1 MKNLTIKIEQKMGL
15 IESYNLYDAKS
26 KELALAK
33 YNESIFL
40 ITKLLSVIEKKRKE
54 IKDLICLGC

>member
-1 MKNLTIKIEQKMGL
+1 MKNLTIKIEQKTGL

-33 YNESIFL
+33 YNESILFNYK
-40 ITKLLSVIEKKRKE
+40 IVI
-54 IKDLICLGC
+54 CY